1 MLLSVKNLSTEFP
14 VKKGIVRAV
23 EDVSFDVDQGEIL
36 AIVGESGSGKS
47 VTSLSIMGLLAE
59 PGHVAGGSLEFEGK
73 DLATL
78 SEKQYRELRGND
90 MAMIFQEPMTSLN
103 PVYRVGNQ
111 IVEAIRTHEKVS
123 KAEAKDRAV
132 DLLRKVGI
140 PSPEARINDYP
151 HQMSGGMR
159 QRVMIAMALA
169 CNPKLLIADEPTTAL
184 DVTIQ
189 AQILDLLGRLRDD
202 TGMAVLL
209 ITHDLGVVSE
219 TADRVVVMYCG
230 QVVEEAEVRT
240 LFDHPMHPYTLGLL
254 KSIPRLEDDD
264 SKRLY
269 MIKGMV
275 PNPLEMPPGCH
286 FSDRCDSCMDIC
298 RTKVPELVD
307 VDGHKV
313 RCFLYES
320 ADGEVKSEEAIARA
334 EAEALADV
342 EAAREVE
349 TAEALLS
356 AEDLREAEIENT
368 ASNATASAQAGAVE
382 LDILLDVQHLTKR
395 FAADTNFFGKATSY
409 VQAVDDVSFQIRKGE
424 AFGLVGESGCGKTT
438 VGKMLVNL
446 LKPTSGKIVFDG
458 KELTAMKPAERK
470 QYCKDIQLI
479 FQDPYASLNP
489 RMRIGDIIA
498 EPIITNNILPKDQVE
513 DRVNELLERVGLA
526 NYMRNRYPHEFS
538 GGQRQRVGIAR
549 ALAVNPKLIV
559 CDEPVSALDVS
570 IQAQVL
576 NLLDELKEQ
585 FGLTYLFIA
594 HGLNVVKHVS
604 DRVGVMYLGKM
615 MEIAPKKAL
624 YADPLSPYTQAL
636 LSAIPSVDPA
646 AKKERIILE
655 GDVPSPIDP
664 PPGCRFASRC
674 FAKVNGCDEVMP
686 PLVEVKPDHCVAC
699 HRYDK
704 GGPGTAVI

>member
-23 EDVSFDVDQGEIL
+23 EDVSFDVGQGEIL
-36 AIVGESGSGKS
+36 AIVGESGSG
-47 VTSLSIMGLLAE
+47 
-59 PGHVAGGSLEFEGK
+59 
-73 DLATL
+73 L

-189 AQILDLLGRLRDD
+189 AQILDLLRRLRDD

-320 ADGEVKSEEAIARA
+320 ADGEVKGEEAIARA

-349 TAEALLS
+349 TAEALLA
-356 AEDLREAEIENT
+356 AEDLREAEIE
-368 ASNATASAQAGAVE
+368 E
-382 LDILLDVQHLTKR
+382 I
-395 FAADTNFFGKATSY
+395 
-409 VQAVDDVSFQIRKGE
+409 E
-424 AFGLVGESGCGKTT
+424 
-438 VGKMLVNL
+438 
-446 LKPTSGKIVFDG
+446 
-458 KELTAMKPAERK
+458 KEE
-470 QYCKDIQLI
+470 
-479 FQDPYASLNP
+479 
-489 RMRIGDIIA
+489 
-498 EPIITNNILPKDQVE
+498 E
-513 DRVNELLERVGLA
+513 
-526 NYMRNRYPHEFS
+526 
-538 GGQRQRVGIAR
+538 
-549 ALAVNPKLIV
+549 
-559 CDEPVSALDVS
+559 
-570 IQAQVL
+570 
-576 NLLDELKEQ
+576 
-585 FGLTYLFIA
+585 
-594 HGLNVVKHVS
+594 
-604 DRVGVMYLGKM
+604 
-615 MEIAPKKAL
+615 
-624 YADPLSPYTQAL
+624 
-636 LSAIPSVDPA
+636 
-646 AKKERIILE
+646 
-655 GDVPSPIDP
+655 
-664 PPGCRFASRC
+664 ASR
-674 FAKVNGCDEVMP
+674 
-686 PLVEVKPDHCVAC
+686 
-699 HRYDK
+699 
-704 GGPGTAVI
+704 

>member
-189 AQILDLLGRLRDD
+189 AQILDLLRRLRDD

-313 RCFLYES
+313 RSFLYES

-349 TAEALLS
+349 TAEALLA
-356 AEDLREAEIENT
+356 AEDLREAEIE
-368 ASNATASAQAGAVE
+368 E
-382 LDILLDVQHLTKR
+382 I
-395 FAADTNFFGKATSY
+395 
-409 VQAVDDVSFQIRKGE
+409 E
-424 AFGLVGESGCGKTT
+424 
-438 VGKMLVNL
+438 
-446 LKPTSGKIVFDG
+446 
-458 KELTAMKPAERK
+458 KEE
-470 QYCKDIQLI
+470 
-479 FQDPYASLNP
+479 
-489 RMRIGDIIA
+489 
-498 EPIITNNILPKDQVE
+498 E
-513 DRVNELLERVGLA
+513 
-526 NYMRNRYPHEFS
+526 
-538 GGQRQRVGIAR
+538 
-549 ALAVNPKLIV
+549 
-559 CDEPVSALDVS
+559 
-570 IQAQVL
+570 
-576 NLLDELKEQ
+576 
-585 FGLTYLFIA
+585 
-594 HGLNVVKHVS
+594 
-604 DRVGVMYLGKM
+604 
-615 MEIAPKKAL
+615 
-624 YADPLSPYTQAL
+624 
-636 LSAIPSVDPA
+636 
-646 AKKERIILE
+646 
-655 GDVPSPIDP
+655 
-664 PPGCRFASRC
+664 ASR
-674 FAKVNGCDEVMP
+674 
-686 PLVEVKPDHCVAC
+686 
-699 HRYDK
+699 
-704 GGPGTAVI
+704 

>member
-169 CNPKLLIADEPTTAL
+169 CTPKLLIADEPTPAL
-184 DVTIQ
+184 DVPSQ
-189 AQILDLLGRLRDD
+189 AQILDLLRRLRDD

-349 TAEALLS
+349 TAEALLA
-356 AEDLREAEIENT
+356 AEDLREAEIE
-368 ASNATASAQAGAVE
+368 E
-382 LDILLDVQHLTKR
+382 I
-395 FAADTNFFGKATSY
+395 
-409 VQAVDDVSFQIRKGE
+409 E
-424 AFGLVGESGCGKTT
+424 
-438 VGKMLVNL
+438 
-446 LKPTSGKIVFDG
+446 
-458 KELTAMKPAERK
+458 KEE
-470 QYCKDIQLI
+470 
-479 FQDPYASLNP
+479 
-489 RMRIGDIIA
+489 
-498 EPIITNNILPKDQVE
+498 E
-513 DRVNELLERVGLA
+513 
-526 NYMRNRYPHEFS
+526 
-538 GGQRQRVGIAR
+538 
-549 ALAVNPKLIV
+549 
-559 CDEPVSALDVS
+559 
-570 IQAQVL
+570 
-576 NLLDELKEQ
+576 
-585 FGLTYLFIA
+585 
-594 HGLNVVKHVS
+594 
-604 DRVGVMYLGKM
+604 
-615 MEIAPKKAL
+615 
-624 YADPLSPYTQAL
+624 
-636 LSAIPSVDPA
+636 
-646 AKKERIILE
+646 
-655 GDVPSPIDP
+655 
-664 PPGCRFASRC
+664 ASR
-674 FAKVNGCDEVMP
+674 
-686 PLVEVKPDHCVAC
+686 
-699 HRYDK
+699 
-704 GGPGTAVI
+704 

>member
-189 AQILDLLGRLRDD
+189 AQILDLLRRLRDD

-298 RTKVPELVD
+298 RTKVPELMD

-349 TAEALLS
+349 TAEALLA
-356 AEDLREAEIENT
+356 AEDLREAEIE
-368 ASNATASAQAGAVE
+368 E
-382 LDILLDVQHLTKR
+382 I
-395 FAADTNFFGKATSY
+395 
-409 VQAVDDVSFQIRKGE
+409 E
-424 AFGLVGESGCGKTT
+424 
-438 VGKMLVNL
+438 
-446 LKPTSGKIVFDG
+446 
-458 KELTAMKPAERK
+458 KEE
-470 QYCKDIQLI
+470 
-479 FQDPYASLNP
+479 
-489 RMRIGDIIA
+489 
-498 EPIITNNILPKDQVE
+498 E
-513 DRVNELLERVGLA
+513 
-526 NYMRNRYPHEFS
+526 
-538 GGQRQRVGIAR
+538 
-549 ALAVNPKLIV
+549 
-559 CDEPVSALDVS
+559 
-570 IQAQVL
+570 
-576 NLLDELKEQ
+576 
-585 FGLTYLFIA
+585 
-594 HGLNVVKHVS
+594 
-604 DRVGVMYLGKM
+604 
-615 MEIAPKKAL
+615 
-624 YADPLSPYTQAL
+624 
-636 LSAIPSVDPA
+636 
-646 AKKERIILE
+646 
-655 GDVPSPIDP
+655 
-664 PPGCRFASRC
+664 ASR
-674 FAKVNGCDEVMP
+674 
-686 PLVEVKPDHCVAC
+686 
-699 HRYDK
+699 
-704 GGPGTAVI
+704 

>member
-189 AQILDLLGRLRDD
+189 AQILDLLRRLRDD

-313 RCFLYES
+313 RYFLYES

-349 TAEALLS
+349 TAEALLA
-356 AEDLREAEIENT
+356 AEDLREAEIE
-368 ASNATASAQAGAVE
+368 E
-382 LDILLDVQHLTKR
+382 I
-395 FAADTNFFGKATSY
+395 
-409 VQAVDDVSFQIRKGE
+409 E
-424 AFGLVGESGCGKTT
+424 
-438 VGKMLVNL
+438 
-446 LKPTSGKIVFDG
+446 
-458 KELTAMKPAERK
+458 KEE
-470 QYCKDIQLI
+470 
-479 FQDPYASLNP
+479 
-489 RMRIGDIIA
+489 
-498 EPIITNNILPKDQVE
+498 E
-513 DRVNELLERVGLA
+513 
-526 NYMRNRYPHEFS
+526 
-538 GGQRQRVGIAR
+538 
-549 ALAVNPKLIV
+549 
-559 CDEPVSALDVS
+559 
-570 IQAQVL
+570 
-576 NLLDELKEQ
+576 
-585 FGLTYLFIA
+585 
-594 HGLNVVKHVS
+594 
-604 DRVGVMYLGKM
+604 
-615 MEIAPKKAL
+615 
-624 YADPLSPYTQAL
+624 
-636 LSAIPSVDPA
+636 
-646 AKKERIILE
+646 
-655 GDVPSPIDP
+655 
-664 PPGCRFASRC
+664 ASR
-674 FAKVNGCDEVMP
+674 
-686 PLVEVKPDHCVAC
+686 
-699 HRYDK
+699 
-704 GGPGTAVI
+704 

>member
-1 MLLSVKNLSTEFP
+1 M
-14 VKKGIVRAV
+14 
-23 EDVSFDVDQGEIL
+23 
-36 AIVGESGSGKS
+36 GESGSGKS

-189 AQILDLLGRLRDD
+189 AQILDLLRRLRDD

-286 FSDRCDSCMDIC
+286 VLGPLR
-298 RTKVPELVD
+298 LLH
-307 VDGHKV
+307 GH
-313 RCFLYES
+313 L
-320 ADGEVKSEEAIARA
+320 
-334 EAEALADV
+334 
-342 EAAREVE
+342 
-349 TAEALLS
+349 
-356 AEDLREAEIENT
+356 
-368 ASNATASAQAGAVE
+368 
-382 LDILLDVQHLTKR
+382 
-395 FAADTNFFGKATSY
+395 
-409 VQAVDDVSFQIRKGE
+409 
-424 AFGLVGESGCGKTT
+424 
-438 VGKMLVNL
+438 
-446 LKPTSGKIVFDG
+446 
-458 KELTAMKPAERK
+458 
-470 QYCKDIQLI
+470 
-479 FQDPYASLNP
+479 
-489 RMRIGDIIA
+489 
-498 EPIITNNILPKDQVE
+498 
-513 DRVNELLERVGLA
+513 
-526 NYMRNRYPHEFS
+526 PHEGS
-538 GGQRQRVGIAR
+538 R
-549 ALAVNPKLIV
+549 ACGRRRP
-559 CDEPVSALDVS
+559 
-570 IQAQVL
+570 
-576 NLLDELKEQ
+576 
-585 FGLTYLFIA
+585 
-594 HGLNVVKHVS
+594 
-604 DRVGVMYLGKM
+604 
-615 MEIAPKKAL
+615 
-624 YADPLSPYTQAL
+624 
-636 LSAIPSVDPA
+636 
-646 AKKERIILE
+646 
-655 GDVPSPIDP
+655 
-664 PPGCRFASRC
+664 
-674 FAKVNGCDEVMP
+674 
-686 PLVEVKPDHCVAC
+686 
-699 HRYDK
+699 
-704 GGPGTAVI
+704 

>member
-189 AQILDLLGRLRDD
+189 AQILDLLRRLRDD

-264 SKRLY
+264 SKHLY

-349 TAEALLS
+349 TAEALLA
-356 AEDLREAEIENT
+356 AEDLREAEIE
-368 ASNATASAQAGAVE
+368 E
-382 LDILLDVQHLTKR
+382 I
-395 FAADTNFFGKATSY
+395 
-409 VQAVDDVSFQIRKGE
+409 E
-424 AFGLVGESGCGKTT
+424 
-438 VGKMLVNL
+438 
-446 LKPTSGKIVFDG
+446 
-458 KELTAMKPAERK
+458 KEE
-470 QYCKDIQLI
+470 
-479 FQDPYASLNP
+479 
-489 RMRIGDIIA
+489 
-498 EPIITNNILPKDQVE
+498 E
-513 DRVNELLERVGLA
+513 
-526 NYMRNRYPHEFS
+526 
-538 GGQRQRVGIAR
+538 
-549 ALAVNPKLIV
+549 
-559 CDEPVSALDVS
+559 
-570 IQAQVL
+570 
-576 NLLDELKEQ
+576 
-585 FGLTYLFIA
+585 
-594 HGLNVVKHVS
+594 
-604 DRVGVMYLGKM
+604 
-615 MEIAPKKAL
+615 
-624 YADPLSPYTQAL
+624 
-636 LSAIPSVDPA
+636 
-646 AKKERIILE
+646 
-655 GDVPSPIDP
+655 
-664 PPGCRFASRC
+664 ASR
-674 FAKVNGCDEVMP
+674 
-686 PLVEVKPDHCVAC
+686 
-699 HRYDK
+699 
-704 GGPGTAVI
+704 